1 MRPTRLRPLTASR
14 SARLGAA
21 LALAA
26 TAMVVLAA
34 CGSSAKTTSSSG
46 SRRSAEVLYTV
57 KNGNLVETAS
67 GQATLTSTKKNKVAA
82 TVQIMGA
89 EAAQVAAG
97 QSVTVTFVKLPAGLG
112 SGANGRPSGAPSPG
126 GGPSGTG
133 SQGNGGSQGFPGG
146 SSGQGISGPGGQG
159 GFGGKTATA
168 TVTGVE
174 AGNNGAVKATIS
186 IAKLP
191 TGVTT
196 KYTGIAQIGVKVLA
210 SNVLIVPRAAIKG
223 SGSSAT
229 VQLLQNGKTATQSVT
244 VGQQTQTEAEITS
257 GLSAGQSIIYSRTF
271 SGFPG
276 GRNGNPGQGGG
287 FPGGQGGGFPGGQ
300 GGAAPSG
307 QPGQTTGGA

>member
-1 MRPTRLRPLTASR
+1 MRPTRLRSLTVSR
-14 SARLGAA
+14 SARLSAA

-46 SRRSAEVLYTV
+46 SSRSAQVLYTV
-57 KNGNLVETAS
+57 KSGNLVETAS
-67 GQATLTSTKKNKVAA
+67 GRATLTSTKKSKVAA

-97 QSVTVTFVKLPAGLG
+97 QSVTVTFVKLPAGFG

-126 GGPSGTG
+126 SGPSGTG
-133 SQGNGGSQGFPGG
+133 SQANGGSQGFSGG
-146 SSGQGISGPGGQG
+146 SGGQTFSGPGGQG
-159 GFGGKTATA
+159 GFRGKTATA

-174 AGNNGAVKATIS
+174 AGSNGAVKATIS

-191 TGVTT
+191 AGVTT
-196 KYTGIAQIGVKVLA
+196 KYTGIAQIEVKVLA

-257 GLSAGQSIIYSRTF
+257 GLSAGQSIIYTRTF

-287 FPGGQGGGFPGGQ
+287 FPGGQGG
-300 GGAAPSG
+300 AAPSG